1 MKKIINKLSI
11 TFFLSA
17 IFAGELEL
25 GSTIPLADIKM
36 MDISGKM
43 ISLNDVKMENGLLV
57 NFSCN
62 TCPWVVAWQN
72 RYNSLAEESNKN
84 KIGFITVNPNTRIR
98 DRGEGLSD
106 MRDFAK
112 KYKHDF
118 LYALDKEAK
127 LAEAFGAMITL
138 ENLKK

>member
-17 IFAGELEL
+17 IFAGELKL

-84 KIGFITVNPNTRIR
+84 KISNI
-98 DRGEGLSD
+98 
-106 MRDFAK
+106 K
-112 KYKHDF
+112 
-118 LYALDKEAK
+118 
-127 LAEAFGAMITL
+127 
-138 ENLKK
+138 